1 MHKRT
6 TINIWFYIVLIFAV
20 LLSIKSCVGRN
31 NDSDVIFDLKTNS
44 FSYYGNQTLER
55 AAKKSLADLQ
65 WTCSEEPISYDNGF
79 TYEATLSGYSEEYDL
94 DISIGFT
101 VNYGITRKKHDP
113 VPVTISIVWTQVGDI
128 YSEDPD
134 DISYVMD
141 YIYGNLIP
149 NEHPLVMPA
158 ESVQTEAT
166 QLTVENEDVLP
177 ENIQYLSCQVDD
189 LLNELD
195 QNALR
200 ASKTYNGQYLLLTGK
215 IYSFSADGNSFSLTG
230 LNDDGTQFSTL
241 IYCMIP
247 DSEQV
252 DELLAANVGDKI
264 VIKCAVTVIDQFT
277 GYTVDTISIESVIKA
292 EEAPTQET
300 EQTFPTEPPVVE
312 TLTGTVLRSAGE
324 LNVRSGP
331 GTNHGTIGRLYGGE
345 TVTIYEQQDVN
356 GTVWGNIG
364 YGWVSMDYIVFGID
378 NSTVPST
385 GTSNDLR
392 SEYYG
397 LWVSDDRQWCM
408 TITPNGNRV
417 DITVEQYYSPNGVSR
432 WAMTGEFE
440 ENIFI
445 RYSDGTLTDYVDGS
459 VSYSYE
465 GCEGAIGIYGNAV
478 EWTEFYDDLGT
489 STSMMLTRTDH
500 YSNPY
505 S

>member
-31 NDSDVIFDLKTNS
+31 NDSDVIYNLKTS
-44 FSYYGNQTLER
+44 RFSSYGNRTLER
-55 AAKKSLADLQ
+55 AAKDSLTDLQ
-65 WTCSEEPISYDNGF
+65 WSCSEEPISIDGGF
-79 TYEATLSGYSEEYDL
+79 IYEATLSGYSEEYDL
-94 DISIGFT
+94 NISVGFT
-101 VNYGITRKKHDP
+101 VKFGYTLQEHDP
-113 VPVTISIVWTQVGDI
+113 VPVTISIIWTKVGDI
-128 YSEDPD
+128 YSEDTN

-141 YIYGNLIP
+141 YIYGNLLP
-149 NEHPLVMPA
+149 NEQPLAVPT
-158 ESVQTEAT
+158 ESLQTEAT
-166 QLTVENEDVLP
+166 QSTVENEDVLP

-252 DELLAANVGDKI
+252 DELLTANVGDKI

-292 EEAPTQET
+292 EEAPIQET

-331 GTNHGTIGRLYGGE
+331 GTNYGAIGRLYGGE

-364 YGWVSMDYIVFGID
+364 YGWVSMDYIVFGVD
-378 NSTVPST
+378 NSVAPETNNVSGMDAYC
-385 GTSNDLR
+385 GTWQSNRCSL
-392 SEYYG
+392 
-397 LWVSDDRQWCM
+397 
-408 TITPNGNRV
+408 TITKSGDRLHMEAYWGNSAFSTNYWQMIGEYDRGADAV
-417 DITVEQYYSPNGVSR
+417 YYWNGVSKELFT
-432 WAMTGEFE
+432 AEDGSQQ
-440 ENIFI
+440 ENI
-445 RYSDGTLTDYVDGS
+445 RYTNG
-459 VSYSYE
+459 E
-465 GCEGAIGIYGNAV
+465 GCLVLRDGYITWMDA
-478 EWTEFYDDLGT
+478 TERATDDCLFER
-489 STSMMLTRTDH
+489 LP
-500 YSNPY
+500 N
-505 S
+505 